1 MSPPSFRVE
10 GFFATDYGQITTD
23 ITEKGVIMGTRDSV
37 IKALK
42 KDG

>member
-10 GFFATDYGQITTD
+10 GFFATDHGQITTD
-23 ITEKGVIMGTRDSV
+23 ITEKGVIMETKESV
-37 IKALK
+37 SKALK